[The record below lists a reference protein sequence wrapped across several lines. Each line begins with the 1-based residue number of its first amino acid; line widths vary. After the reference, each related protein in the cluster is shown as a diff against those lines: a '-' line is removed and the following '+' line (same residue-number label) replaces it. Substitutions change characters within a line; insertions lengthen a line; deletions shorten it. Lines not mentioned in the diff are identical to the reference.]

1 MRKILFIA
9 ILAVVS
15 LSVTATVKKVKMYDN
30 PPKNKDVVM
39 NKENYIYH
47 T

>member
-1 MRKILFIA
+1 MKRLMFIA

-15 LSVTATVKKVKMYDN
+15 PSVAATVKKVKMFDN

>member
-1 MRKILFIA
+1 MKRLMFIA

-15 LSVTATVKKVKMYDN
+15 LSVMATVKKVKMYDN

>member
-1 MRKILFIA
+1 MKRLMFIA

-30 PPKNKDVVM
+30 PPNNKDVVM